1 MNTQEKLQNF
11 DIDNLDMFELMQ
23 YNDLKYN
30 LTKVEALQIIINN
43 VEGDFSQLSEQLA
56 EIAEQQEEEFLNLK
70 NK

>member
-11 DIDNLDMFELMQ
+11 DIDNLDMFETMQ